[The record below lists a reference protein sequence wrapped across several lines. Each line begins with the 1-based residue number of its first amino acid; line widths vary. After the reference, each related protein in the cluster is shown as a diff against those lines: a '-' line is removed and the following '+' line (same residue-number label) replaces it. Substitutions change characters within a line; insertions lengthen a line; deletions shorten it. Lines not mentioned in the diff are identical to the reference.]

1 MEKKFKKV
9 LPLISIFSI
18 VTAATLFYRIFE
30 PISVDNFAINL
41 TKRIAA
47 EAGGFVTKIY
57 DPYKEK
63 REEADLGP
71 VVTERLLSLKIGSK
85 DFYATLNENDY
96 LKEHLK
102 IIKYDNKPIVRS
114 NFSFDYQPFNE
125 KKLETLRKKYNPVE
139 IIGPAKNEFDKI
151 LIIRKWVNSRWRFG
165 IPHNISY
172 NFNALDI
179 LERAEKGERFF
190 CSEYTTTY
198 IQLLA
203 SFGITARYVGLFK
216 GHAVAEVWS
225 EDYNKWV
232 VIDPTFNLYY
242 EMDGIPI
249 NALELHNIWVQG
261 DWRGVNVVLGN
272 KGKEIE
278 KYPFKLI
285 DYYENFFIR
294 MRNDWFTNLYPRWHP
309 KSNSIMNGLEW
320 SDRYTKNEIR
330 IANETDRTEDL
341 YWTLNQVYI
350 TLVDYDVLQDGII
363 LRVYLDTVTPNF
375 DKFLI
380 SLNGGKDMVY
390 ITEPVFEWKLQ
401 KGLNIL
407 KVTSINKFGIKGKS
421 AIISI
426 NYI

>member
-47 EAGGFVTKIY
+47 ETGGFVTKIY

-63 REEADLGP
+63 RIEANLGP
-71 VVTERLLSLKIGSK
+71 DITEKLLSSKISSK
-85 DFYATLNENDY
+85 DFNSVFKENNY

-102 IIKYDNKPIVRS
+102 IVDYDNEPIIKS
-114 NFSFDYQPFNE
+114 NFGFDYQPYNE
-125 KKLETLRKKYNPVE
+125 EKLGLLRKKYNPDKIVS
-139 IIGPAKNEFDKI
+139 PAKNNFEKI
-151 LIIRKWVNSRWRFG
+151 LLIRDWVNSRWEFG
-165 IPHNISY
+165 IPRNISY
-172 NFNALDI
+172 NFNAIDI
-179 LERAEKGERFF
+179 LERAERGERFF
-190 CSEYTTTY
+190 CSEYATTY

-249 NALELHNIWVQG
+249 NALELHNAWVHS
-261 DWRGVNVVLGN
+261 DWRKVNVVFGDN
-272 KGKEIE
+272 GKKTE
-278 KYPFKLI
+278 KYPFNLI
-285 DYYENFFIR
+285 DYYKNFFVR

-309 KSNSIMNGLEW
+309 KSNSIMNSLEW

-330 IANETDRTEDL
+330 IANETNRIEDL
-341 YWTLNQVYI
+341 YWSLNQVYI
-350 TLVDYDVLQDGII
+350 TIVNYNVLRDKIV
-363 LRVYLDTVTPNF
+363 LTLYLDTLTPNF
-375 DKFLI
+375 EKFSI
-380 SLNGGKDMVY
+380 RLNGGKDIVNT
-390 ITEPVFEWKLQ
+390 IQPAFEWKLH
-401 KGLNIL
+401 KGLNSL
-407 KVTSINKFGIKGKS
+407 KVTPINKFGIEGKPT
-421 AIISI
+421 IISI
-426 NYI
+426 SYN